1 LAKLTEEQRK
11 ALEHLLVSRDLVMDV
26 SGIVKALTYCSH
38 FVLRPD
44 LLSPS
49 PTLWVRDPRDSPLR
63 QRLLA
68 GSDRSFTGPDSM
80 RVAELD
86 VRRSVLRESCRSGSS
101 DPFGRGAL
109 QSGQAA

>member
-1 LAKLTEEQRK
+1 
-11 ALEHLLVSRDLVMDV
+11 M
-26 SGIVKALTYCSH
+26 
-38 FVLRPD
+38 
-44 LLSPS
+44 
-49 PTLWVRDPRDSPLR
+49 RDPRDSPLR

-101 DPFGRGAL
+101 DPFRRGAL
-109 QSGQAA
+109 HPDKLLDDALRLVFDPFLCPTGSLRHHGFITSSQDQFDPFIF